1 MRHLVRNG
9 QFNFVNAGMSAPD
22 EATTNSDDIM
32 DNFMRGHQF
41 LANDVGIDVPNIS
54 WQVDSFGVSKGFARL
69 AKDIGF
75 QAMFFSRID
84 AVQKS
89 LLADKK

>member
-1 MRHLVRNG
+1 M
-9 QFNFVNAGMSAPD
+9 
-22 EATTNSDDIM
+22 
-32 DNFMRGHQF
+32 
-41 LANDVGIDVPNIS
+41 ANDVGIDVPNIS

-84 AVQKS
+84 AV
-89 LLADKK
+89 